1 VNVFRKNGFTN
12 TFSCDLLPTSGGH
25 PEYHLQCDV
34 KDILCHKWD
43 MILAFPPCT
52 HICASGARWFEQ
64 KRKDGR
70 QQAGID
76 FFMQFTRL
84 DCPKVA
90 IENPVGI
97 MSTVY
102 RKPDQIV
109 QPWQFGHP
117 EKKATCFWLKG
128 LPLLK
133 PTKIIEAGKRKQRI
147 WKMPETKDRSR
158 LRSKTYD
165 GIAAAMV
172 EQWGYEKTKKAAQ
185 D

>member
-1 VNVFRKNGFTN
+1 MLFLHV
-12 TFSCDLLPTSGGH
+12 LTSVHPGPGG
-25 PEYHLQCDV
+25 LN
-34 KDILCHKWD
+34 K
-43 MILAFPPCT
+43 
-52 HICASGARWFEQ
+52 